1 MQILIATSNVHKLK
15 EITALLPAKMQTG
28 EPFEYISLTD
38 ILRLSLPPETGTTL
52 EQNAI
57 AKACYAAR
65 LAGMWA
71 LSDDTGLE
79 VDFLQGRPG
88 VHTAR
93 YAGEHADAAA
103 NNQKLLQEL
112 TKALPPQ
119 RTARFRTVACLADPL
134 GNTTCFEGI
143 LEGSITSQYRGEH
156 GFGYDP
162 IFVVKTT
169 GQTLA
174 EMTTA
179 EKNKISHRAYAFK
192 QAADYLYRLKK

>member
-1 MQILIATSNVHKLK
+1 MQLLIATSNIHKLK
-15 EITALLPAKMQTG
+15 EITALLPPKMKTG
-28 EPFEYISLTD
+28 EVFEYVSLTD

-103 NNQKLLQEL
+103 NNKKLLQEMAP
-112 TKALPPQ
+112 ALHPQ

-134 GNTTCFEGI
+134 GNTTCFHGT
-143 LEGSITSQYRGEH
+143 LEGSIATQYRGEH

-162 IFVVKTT
+162 IFIVKAT

-174 EMTTA
+174 EMTA
-179 EKNKISHRAYAFK
+179 DEKNKISHRAQAFA
-192 QAADYLYRLKK
+192 QAADYLYHLKK